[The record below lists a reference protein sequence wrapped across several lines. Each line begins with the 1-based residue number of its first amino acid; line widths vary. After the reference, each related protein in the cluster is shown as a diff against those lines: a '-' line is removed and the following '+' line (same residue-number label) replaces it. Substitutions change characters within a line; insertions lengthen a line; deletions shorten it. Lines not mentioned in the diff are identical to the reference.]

1 MRMRTNLVTAGAVSL
16 LGLLLL
22 ARDPGGPGGAR
33 RPGGAGGPGGAR
45 WHGKGPGTAAR
56 RDMRGLQRVRVGNM
70 SASGESSHWPVEG
83 AQGWH
88 FNLSLAMHI
97 RKDVLKFL
105 DADRDVSIL
114 RAQVQPGDLVHYI
127 FDRGRTTNVS
137 HSLHALLPTAP
148 PLRGGR
154 YGSCAV
160 VGNSG
165 ILEGSACG
173 EEIDQHDFVIRC
185 NLAPV
190 EGYERDVGSRV
201 DFVTMNPSVVER
213 TYGGLRTQADH
224 DRFGRRL
231 RALNGS
237 VLWIPAFMAKG
248 GERHVESVNNL
259 LLTLGLPLR
268 AAFPSLRL
276 MHAVRGYWLTNKV
289 YIKRPTTGLLM
300 YTLATRFCRE
310 IHLYGF
316 WPFQYNIAGQP
327 VRYHYYEGLRYR
339 YRSRAGP
346 HAMPLEYRT
355 LHRLHSL
362 GALKLTTGK
371 CTGR

>member
-1 MRMRTNLVTAGAVSL
+1 MFAMRMRTNLLTACAVSL

-22 ARDPGGPGGAR
+22 ARDPGGAGGAR
-33 RPGGAGGPGGAR
+33 RRGGQ
-45 WHGKGPGTAAR
+45 GTRAAADR
-56 RDMRGLQRVRVGNM
+56 RDMRGLQRARVGNM

-97 RKDVLKFL
+97 RKDILKFL

-114 RAQVQPGDLVHYI
+114 QAQVQPGDLVHYI

-213 TYGGLRTQADH
+213 TYGGLRTKADH

-231 RALNGS
+231 RALNS
-237 VLWIPAFMAKG
+237 SILWIPAFMAKG
-248 GERHVESVNNL
+248 GEQHVEIVNNL

-276 MHAVRGYWLTNKV
+276 MHAVRGNLWKNVINQLLADQQGVHQKTHDRPAHVHAGHPLLSRDPPLWLLALPVQHRWQT
-289 YIKRPTTGLLM
+289 RALPLL
-300 YTLATRFCRE
+300 
-310 IHLYGF
+310 
-316 WPFQYNIAGQP
+316 
-327 VRYHYYEGLRYR
+327 
-339 YRSRAGP
+339 
-346 HAMPLEYRT
+346 
-355 LHRLHSL
+355 
-362 GALKLTTGK
+362 
-371 CTGR
+371 